1 MLAKF
6 PRVPMGLPIVVGR
19 KFHHDAIGKSNKGTS
34 FMVPNP
40 DLDGLIQRETRL
52 ILRRFT
58 PDDAWWLG
66 CFLRNAGHKAQAPI
80 AVEITV
86 GQTTLFSM
94 LLAGATADNL
104 GWIKRKVAVAWR
116 YQLSSY
122 VMNQKFAADDGMF
135 ERFGL
140 DHQTYAAA
148 GGAVPIRVADV
159 GMIGTVAVSGL
170 PQWDDHNMVLDALTA
185 LQAWQNDQAGDAH
198 T

>member
-1 MLAKF
+1 
-6 PRVPMGLPIVVGR
+6 MGLPIVVGR

-122 VMNQKFAADDGMF
+122 VMNQ
-135 ERFGL
+135 
-140 DHQTYAAA
+140 
-148 GGAVPIRVADV
+148 
-159 GMIGTVAVSGL
+159 SL
-170 PQWDDHNMVLDALTA
+170 PQTTACLNALALTTKPMPQRA
-185 LQAWQNDQAGDAH
+185 APSRSAWRMSG
-198 T
+198 